1 MSRNMKILL
10 GVVLAAIVVMVAV
23 DREPDLGDQIEEA
36 ANDAGRAIE
45 DGAEELEGQ

>member
-10 GVVLAAIVVMVAV
+10 GVVLAAIVVLVAV

-36 ANDAGRAIE
+36 ANDAGRELE
-45 DGAEELEGQ
+45 DGAEELPGQ